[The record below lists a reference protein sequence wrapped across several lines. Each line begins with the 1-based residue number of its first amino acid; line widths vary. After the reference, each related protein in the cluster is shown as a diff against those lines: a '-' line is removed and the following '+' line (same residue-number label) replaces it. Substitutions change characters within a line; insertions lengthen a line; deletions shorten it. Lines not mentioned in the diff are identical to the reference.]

1 MLESI
6 ANWIIN
12 IISSLG
18 YPGIVIT
25 MAIESALVP
34 LPSEIIMPFSGYL
47 VSQGKFNIHLVAL
60 SGALGNLIGSL
71 GAYYLGYL
79 GHEKIVRRF
88 IRNYG
93 KWILVSE
100 DELDLAEKLMHRYKD
115 GVVLLS
121 RVVPGIRTII
131 SLPAGIARLPIY
143 RFIVLTFVGSLI
155 WSYLLAYIGFVM
167 GENWDTL
174 GPYFHSLDAVILV
187 IIVLLLGL
195 GIELDMYGHF

>member
-1 MLESI
+1 
-6 ANWIIN
+6 
-12 IISSLG
+12 
-18 YPGIVIT
+18 

-195 GIELDMYGHF
+195 YIYYKLKKSNS